1 MKSIVEWFAKNQV
14 AANLL
19 MVFIVVGGLVA
30 IPSIKKEIFPTPPSD
45 MITVSVPYPGST
57 PEEVEEGI
65 CIKIEEEI
73 QGLEGIKRITSSSAE
88 GAGSVT
94 IEALEDFD
102 IEKLLDDVKSQ
113 VDSIDT
119 FPDEAEE
126 PIVQLQEMK
135 AQDINIAISGEADE
149 KTLKRIGERVRDE
162 LAILPDITL
171 TALAIARPYEISI
184 EVSEVSLR
192 RYGLTLDEV
201 AQAIRQSSI
210 DLPGG
215 SVKTTGGD
223 VLLRVKRQAY
233 VRPEFEELTVR
244 ANPDGTRLTLS
255 DVANVVDGFA
265 ETDQEGKFDGARAV
279 VVQVFR
285 VGKQS
290 SLKIAES
297 VKKYVDENNPKMPAG
312 IQMTVWQDQSSYLT
326 SRLEL
331 LLRNGQAGFLL
342 VFMILAL
349 FLQFKLAIWVSLGIP
364 MSFLGTVWLM
374 PELDVSI
381 SLISLFAFIV
391 VLGIVVDDAIVVGEN
406 IYSHRKKSGGG
417 IRGAVTGAKE
427 VAIPVTFAVLTTVA
441 AFYPLTSI
449 PGNTGKIMRV
459 IPLIVIPTILFSL
472 VESLLILPCH
482 LRNLKP
488 EDEQPKFFIARYWK
502 MFQSKLANG
511 LEDFVHRF
519 YKPALEIALGF
530 RYATVGFGILV
541 FCVTIGFVQGG
552 WLKFNFFPAVESD
565 NVAAM
570 LVMPEGTSAEVTEKY
585 VRRIESAAFEL
596 RDQLAEKE
604 PGGENLIR
612 HMLASVGEQPYRT
625 AQSMAAGRA
634 AINYS
639 GGHLG
644 EVHMEVAPSEEREM
658 TGQEI
663 ANTWRDLVGPIPGAE
678 ELTFTSSLFSPG
690 EAINVQLAGNN
701 IDDLRKASD
710 ELKEKLAEFQ
720 GVVEIKDTFQ
730 GGKRE
735 LKLSLKP
742 EAEAYGLTTAMLARQ
757 VRQAFYGEEAQR
769 IQRGREEIKVM
780 VRYPEEERKSL
791 DTLEE
796 MRLRTPD
803 GREIPL
809 SSVALVE
816 MGRGFSTIKRADRQR
831 TINVTADVDSA
842 KANANEVTASL
853 VDTVLP
859 EILQDYPGVTYTFEG
874 ERREQGETVGGLI
887 SGFILALFMIYA
899 LLAIPFKSYIQPV
912 IVMCAIPFGIIG
924 AILGHLILGMDLTV
938 LSMFG
943 IVALTGVVVNDS
955 LVMVDFVNRRREEH
969 AELHS
974 AIREAGAARFR
985 PILLT
990 SLTTFAGLTPLLLEK
1005 SVQAKFLIPM
1015 AVSLGFGVIFATFVT
1030 LFLVPCG
1037 YFILE
1042 DIVRLVQGKDPHE
1055 SPV

>member
-1 MKSIVEWFAKNQV
+1 MKSIVSWFAKNQV
-14 AANLL
+14 ASNLL
-19 MVFIVVGGLVA
+19 MAFIVVAGLA
-30 IPSIKKEIFPTPPSD
+30 SIPSIKKEVFPTPPAS

-65 CIKIEEEI
+65 CIKIEEEV
-73 QGLEGIKRITSSSAE
+73 QGLEGIKRLTSSSAE
-88 GAGSVT
+88 GAGAVT
-94 IEALEDFD
+94 IQALEDYD
-102 IEKLLDDVKSQ
+102 IEKLLDDVKSR
-113 VDSIDT
+113 VDAIDT

-126 PIVQLQEMK
+126 PIVELQELK
-135 AQDINIAISGEADE
+135 AQDINIAVSGDADE
-149 KTLKRIGERVRDE
+149 ATLKRVGERIRDE
-162 LAILPDITL
+162 LAALPEITL
-171 TALAIARPYEISI
+171 TALAIARPYEVSV
-184 EVSEVSLR
+184 EVSEISMR

-201 AQAIRQSSI
+201 SQAIRQSSI

-215 SVKTTGGD
+215 SIKTAGGD
-223 VLLRVKRQAY
+223 VLLRVNRQAY
-233 VRPEFEELTVR
+233 TRPEFEQLTVR
-244 ANPDGTRLTLS
+244 ANPDGSRLQLS

-265 ETDQEGKFDGARAV
+265 ETDQSGKFDGQPAV

-285 VGKQS
+285 VGNQS
-290 SLKIAES
+290 SLDIAAA
-297 VKKYVDENNPKMPAG
+297 VKKYVDEASPRMPEG
-312 IQMTVWQDQSSYLT
+312 IVLTVWQDQSAYLT
-326 SRLEL
+326 SRLDL
-331 LLRNGQAGFLL
+331 LMRNGQTGFIL
-342 VFMILAL
+342 VFLILAL

-364 MSFLGTVWLM
+364 MSFLGTIWLM

-417 IRGAVTGAKE
+417 VKGAIQGAQE
-427 VAIPVTFAVLTTVA
+427 VAIPVVFAVLTTVA

-488 EDEQPKFFIARYWK
+488 HDETPKFFIARIWK
-502 MFQSKLANG
+502 NFQSKFANG
-511 LEDFVHRF
+511 LENFVHF
-519 YKPALEIALGF
+519 YYKPALEIALGY
-530 RYATVGFGILV
+530 RYATVALGVLI
-541 FCVTIGFVQGG
+541 FCLTMGFVQGG
-552 WLKFNFFPAVESD
+552 WIKFNFFPAVESD

-570 LVMPEGTSAEVTEKY
+570 LVMPEGTSAQVTEKY
-585 VRRIESAAFEL
+585 VRKIESAAIEL
-596 RDQLAEKE
+596 RDKLAEDNSK
-604 PGGENLIR
+604 GEDLIR

-634 AINYS
+634 KTSFS

-644 EVHMEVAPSEEREM
+644 EVHMEVAPSEDRDL

-663 ANTWRDLVGPIPGAE
+663 ANMWREMVGPIPGAE
-678 ELTFTSSLFSPG
+678 EVTFTSSLFSPG
-690 EAINVQLAGNN
+690 EAINVQLAGND
-701 IDDLRKASD
+701 IEQLGKAS
-710 ELKEKLAEFQ
+710 EALKLKLAEFP
-720 GVVEIKDTFQ
+720 GVVEIKDSFQ

-735 LKLSLKP
+735 LKLKLLP

-757 VRQAFYGEEAQR
+757 VRQSFFGEEAQR

-780 VRYPEEERKSL
+780 VRFPEEERTTL
-791 DTLEE
+791 NTLEE
-796 MRLRTPD
+796 MRLRTPS
-803 GREIPL
+803 GVEIPL
-809 SSVALVE
+809 SSVAVLE
-816 MGRGFSTIKRADRQR
+816 MDRGFSTIKRADRQR
-831 TINVTADVDSA
+831 TINVTADVDST
-842 KANANEVTASL
+842 KANANEITALL
-853 VDTVLP
+853 VNDVLP
-859 EILQDYPGVTYTFEG
+859 QILKDHDGVSYSFEG
-874 ERREQGETVGGLI
+874 ERREQGETIGGLI
-887 SGFILALFMIYA
+887 KGFILALFMIYA

-924 AILGHLILGMDLTV
+924 AILGHLVIGMDLTV
-938 LSMFG
+938 LSVFG

-969 AELHS
+969 AEIHA

-1005 SVQAKFLIPM
+1005 SVQAKFLVPM

-1042 DIVRLVQGKDPHE
+1042 DIVSFVKGEKPHS